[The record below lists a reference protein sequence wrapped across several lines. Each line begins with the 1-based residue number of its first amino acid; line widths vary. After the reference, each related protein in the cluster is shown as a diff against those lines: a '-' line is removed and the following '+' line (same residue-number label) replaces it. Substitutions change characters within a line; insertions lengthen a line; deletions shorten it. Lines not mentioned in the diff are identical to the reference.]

1 MVETNRYCLDGSTCR
16 HVDLEQKTT
25 QNITKRRKNFGTDIQ
40 DNEMFGYVQNR
51 SSLKEHRGCRALREV
66 RNAEI
71 QIIITHE
78 RQDSRRYTKQ
88 KRGAKAAKNT
98 V

>member
-1 MVETNRYCLDGSTCR
+1 MVETNRYCLEGSTCR

-51 SSLKEHRGCRALREV
+51 SSLKERRGCQVFQEV

-71 QIIITHE
+71 QIVITHE
-78 RQDSRRYTKQ
+78 RQGSRR
-88 KRGAKAAKNT
+88 
-98 V
+98 